1 MDNNL
6 IRKVIFLNYLP
17 LSLKIKE
24 DFLLDRLVAEG
35 FVVEYWDMAHIFGFD
50 RLGLENLDDP
60 LVCQVSSYK
69 QFREMVWAE
78 DRQTTLFLSLMTY
91 EGRVMRLHRILTR
104 AGCITGRYGINMIP
118 VSVGNCARQSFFRR
132 LLRIT
137 PQKLLHYLRNKFSVY
152 SKKWGIIQPFDLLL
166 CSSRQGFRAIGLGAP
181 IDLACAHKIVN
192 INSTDYTICQR
203 IESRNN
209 RVIANEYILFLDEYL
224 PLHPDFAIIGQP
236 VIDAEEYYRTI
247 NSFFR
252 QLETRY
258 GMSVVIAAHPK
269 AVAYKKRDFFDGRTV
284 LFGQTAALVRDCNFV
299 LAHGSTS
306 IGFAVI
312 FNKPVAILLSEAI
325 ARVMPYYRDDF
336 RIKGQAIKAQFL
348 FYDRLLPEN
357 IELTIDAEA
366 YQQYKYNYLT
376 SPDSEHKNNADI
388 ILDAI
393 KSFSL

>member
-1 MDNNL
+1 MDSNL

-24 DFLLDRLVAEG
+24 DFLLDRLVTGG
-35 FVVEYWDMAHIFGFD
+35 FVVEYWDLAHIFGFD
-50 RLGLENLDDP
+50 QISIENRNDP
-60 LVCQVSSYK
+60 LVRQVSNYK

-78 DRQTTLFLSLMTY
+78 SRQTTLFLSLMTY
-91 EGRVMRLHRILTR
+91 EGRVIRLHRTLTR

-118 VSVGNCARQSFFRR
+118 VPVSNGGRQSFFQK

-137 PQKLLHYLRNKFSVY
+137 PKKLPHYLRNKLSVY
-152 SKKWGIIQPFDLLL
+152 YKKWGIIRPFDLLL

-181 IDLACAHKIVN
+181 IDLAYAHKIVN

-203 IESRNN
+203 IEQQND
-209 RVIANEYILFLDEYL
+209 RVLANEYILFLDEYL

-252 QLETRY
+252 QIEARY
-258 GMSVVIAAHPK
+258 GMPVVIAAHPK
-269 AVAYKKRDFFDGRTV
+269 AIEYKKRDFFDGRTV

-325 ARVMPYYRDDF
+325 DRVMPYYRDDF
-336 RIKGQAIKAQFL
+336 RIKGQTVKAQFL
-348 FYDRLLPEN
+348 FYDQILPDN
-357 IELTIDAEA
+357 IQLTIDTEA

-376 SPDSEHKNNADI
+376 SPDSEHKNNVDI
-388 ILDAI
+388 IIDAF
-393 KSFSL
+393 KNFSL